1 MRCFVHF
8 DLHMCFGH
16 SRVQFFDIGTSKI
29 APKLRCF
36 VHFDLQMCFAPERR
50 GIFRNRS
57 FKNGS
62 GDVVFCAFWLE
73 NVLRAAASCDFSFLC
88 WTATSAPAA
97 LASLRTSGT
106 TNHRKNTAIRDFIWR
121 VRICVLLTRPACWSS
136 VKWLYSHVEL
146 LSSDFTR
153 VLILCRRTLLFN
165 CPYCR
170 KLVF

>member
-106 TNHRKNTAIRDFIWR
+106 TNHRKSTAIRNFPNIWR
-121 VRICVLLTRPACWSS
+121 MCIFFLVTLLARWSS
-136 VKWLYSHVEL
+136 FFWL
-146 LSSDFTR
+146 DFPS
-153 VLILCRRTLLFN
+153 LLFN
-165 CPYCR
+165 CR
-170 KLVF
+170 KLDFLTSFN